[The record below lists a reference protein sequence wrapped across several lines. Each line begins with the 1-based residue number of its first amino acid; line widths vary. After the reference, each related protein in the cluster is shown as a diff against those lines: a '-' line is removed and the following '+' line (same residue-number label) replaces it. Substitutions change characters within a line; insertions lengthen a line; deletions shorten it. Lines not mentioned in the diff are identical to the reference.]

1 MEFSKLPHEVQVIA
15 AKCLADKINTVS
27 GFAGGEVN
35 SGPAKEQAKQ
45 VRDAFIAL
53 FSEREME
60 GEKKA
65 AAERIAATIAGMQQ
79 LIGSDEV
86 LKTQVKHLISAT
98 DYLLDKCL

>member
-1 MEFSKLPHEVQVIA
+1 MEFSKLPHEVKTIA
-15 AKCLADKINTVS
+15 ARCLAEKMNIAPELSESHIRDQS
-27 GFAGGEVN
+27 
-35 SGPAKEQAKQ
+35 AKNQGLQ

-79 LIGSDEV
+79 LIGSDKV

-98 DYLLDKCL
+98 DDLLDKCL

>member
-53 FSEREME
+53 FSERELD

-65 AAERIAATIAGMQQ
+65 AAEKVAATILGLQQ
-79 LIGSDEV
+79 LVSDDEMV
-86 LKTQVKHLISAT
+86 KTQIGHLISAT
-98 DYLLDKCL
+98 DDLLEKCL